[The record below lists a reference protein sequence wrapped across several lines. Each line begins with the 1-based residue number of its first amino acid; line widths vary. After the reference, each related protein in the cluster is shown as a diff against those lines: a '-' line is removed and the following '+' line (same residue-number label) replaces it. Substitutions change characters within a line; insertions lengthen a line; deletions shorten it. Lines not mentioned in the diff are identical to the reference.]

1 MRRGFIRGEYKGD
14 SGSGDDNFATGMEWG
29 GAGAPEMGDRR
40 WKMGGEWARGGAE
53 GEETQR
59 VR

>member
-1 MRRGFIRGEYKGD
+1 MGVSIGG
-14 SGSGDDNFATGMEWG
+14 GSGHAMIILLGEWNG
-29 GAGAPEMGDRR
+29 REGAGAPEMGDRR
-40 WKMGGEWARGGAE
+40 WKMGGEWARGRAE